1 MATSPKSKPM
11 SFDVIDAAEVK
22 VAPRGRKAVLD
33 ADLTA
38 AFENLPIGKAI
49 NLAPKFGAVEGSDR
63 PKVSQTIRKNWKSVR
78 SDDCR
83 IDFGT
88 DGIPH
93 VQVKVAKAAAKSAS

>member
-1 MATSPKSKPM
+1 MATAKSTPSKPM
-11 SFDVIDAAEVK
+11 TFAAIPASEVK

-33 ADLTA
+33 SDLTG
-38 AFENLPIGKAI
+38 AFKGLEPKLALNLE
-49 NLAPKFGAVEGSDR
+49 PKFGIVASEDR
-63 PKVSQTIRKNWKSVR
+63 PKVSQTIRKNWKAVR

-93 VQVKVAKAAAKSAS
+93 VQVKVAKATAS